1 MVEDEEDPH
10 NALEHAMDEQYGTHT
25 GTYDL
30 RPWCAHDYS
39 HLHATIAGTECN
51 AYRTFTET
59 IMT

>member
-30 RPWCAHDYS
+30 RP
-39 HLHATIAGTECN
+39 
-51 AYRTFTET
+51 
-59 IMT
+59 